1 MFCQTTRAASSCI
14 ITVKLSFQNRIL
26 IQPCINMLPYS
37 NFAHH
42 LFIKVFSS
50 ISRAQS
56 KSHGTS
62 SCAVFLLCSNL
73 ARTQTLSF
81 RMGTAVKEVC
91 WLHFG
96 LLRLARSFLI
106 FLSNLCSLGRML
118 LKWHFIFFRGSYQ
131 QTPAIVLSYK

>member
-106 FLSNLCSLGRML
+106 FLSNLCSLRRML
-118 LKWHFIFFRGSYQ
+118 LKWHFIFFRGAYQ